1 MAINLKNFINSQS
14 HKTKMNDFQ
23 DLNHIDGVSI
33 STVSANL
40 YKTPR
45 DDLVMFYF
53 RDGANHA
60 SVYTKS
66 KIVSENIKWNVNIKS
81 KKIKSLIINT
91 RNANA
96 FTGPDGYQG
105 LKEIAEELSLQ
116 LSRKQLDDEDHPKK
130 ISIKEILF
138 GCTGTIGE
146 KYPTEKI
153 KKSIPSLIDKIKYT
167 QNKLIWMKA
176 ALGIM
181 TTDLKP
187 KLAMEECEIGNMKV
201 KIYGIAKGS
210 GMIYPNMATTL
221 GYIFTD
227 ADLSNDILN
236 KLLKKNIET
245 TFNAISCD
253 GDTSTNDMVSIFSTG
268 KIKNSNIKNITDK
281 KIKSFDNALQGVL
294 LNLAKRI
301 VADGEGASKFITIN
315 VIKSKNEE
323 DAKKIAFS
331 IANSPL
337 VKTAIAGKDPNW
349 GRIIMA
355 VGKANVDIEINKLS
369 LKLGDIKIIEKGQIS
384 KTYIEDDAAVYM
396 REENKI
402 DITIELNLGKKN
414 FTAYTMDLTK
424 EYIDINANY
433 RS

>member
-1 MAINLKNFINSQS
+1 MILNLKNFINNQTFSS
-14 HKTKMNDFQ
+14 KMTDFQ
-23 DLNHIDGVSI
+23 DLEHIDGVSI
-33 STVSANL
+33 SAVCANL
-40 YKTPR
+40 YNKPR

-53 RDGANHA
+53 RDGANYA
-60 SVYTKS
+60 SVFTQS
-66 KIVSENIKWNVNIKS
+66 KIVSENIKWNLNIKS
-81 KKIKSLIINT
+81 KKIKSLIVNT

-96 FTGPDGYQG
+96 FTGSDGYKG
-105 LKEIAEELSLQ
+105 LKEIAKEVSFQ
-116 LSRKQLDDEDHPKK
+116 LSKKQKEDEDYPKK
-130 ISIKEILF
+130 ISDNEILF

-153 KKSIPSLIDKIKYT
+153 KKNIPELIKRIRYV

-176 ALGIM
+176 AQGIM

-187 KLAMEECEIGNMKV
+187 KLAMEECKIGNTKV

-210 GMIYPNMATTL
+210 GMIFPNMATTL

-227 ADLSNDILN
+227 ADLSNDVLS
-236 KLLKKNIET
+236 KLLKKNIDT
-245 TFNAISCD
+245 TFNAITCD

-268 KIKNSNIKNITDK
+268 KAKNVIINNINDK
-281 KIKSFDNALQGVL
+281 KIVSFDKALHL
-294 LNLAKRI
+294 LLLSLAKRI

-315 VIKSKNEE
+315 VLKSKNDK

-337 VKTAIAGKDPNW
+337 VKTAIAGEDPNW

-355 VGKANVDIEINKLS
+355 IGKSGVDIDLKKLSINFGNIKVIDKGQLVGSYKESDVANYMKDRLIDISVILNIGSKKFTVYTMDFTKKYIEINA
-369 LKLGDIKIIEKGQIS
+369 D
-384 KTYIEDDAAVYM
+384 
-396 REENKI
+396 
-402 DITIELNLGKKN
+402 
-414 FTAYTMDLTK
+414 
-424 EYIDINANY
+424 Y

>member
-1 MAINLKNFINSQS
+1 MFINLKNS
-14 HKTKMNDFQ
+14 HISKSKMNDFQ
-23 DLNHIDGVSI
+23 DLDHIDGVSI
-33 STVSANL
+33 STICANL
-40 YKTPR
+40 YKSPR
-45 DDLVMFYF
+45 DDLVLFYF
-53 RDGANHA
+53 RDGANYA
-60 SVYTKS
+60 SVYTQS
-66 KIVSENIKWNVNIKS
+66 KIVSENIKWNLNLKS
-81 KKIKSLIINT
+81 KKIKSLIVNT

-96 FTGPDGYQG
+96 FTGFDGYQG
-105 LKEIAEELSLQ
+105 LKEIAEELSFQ
-116 LSRKQLDDEDHPKK
+116 LSKKQVEDEDHPKK
-130 ISIKEILF
+130 IQVNEILF

-153 KKSIPSLIDKIKYT
+153 KKSIPNLINKIKYT

-176 ALGIM
+176 ALGMM

-187 KLAMEECEIGNMKV
+187 KLAMEECEIGNLKV
-201 KIYGIAKGS
+201 KIYGVAKGS
-210 GMIYPNMATTL
+210 GMIFPNMATTL

-253 GDTSTNDMVSIFSTG
+253 GDTSTNDMVTIFSTG

-281 KIKSFDNALQGVL
+281 RIKSFDEALHSVL

-301 VADGEGASKFITIN
+301 VSDGEGASKFITIN
-315 VIKSKNEE
+315 ITKSKTEE

-337 VKTAIAGKDPNW
+337 VKTAIAGNDPNW

-355 VGKANVDIEINKLS
+355 IGKTDVDIKINKLS
-369 LKLGDIKIIEKGQIS
+369 VKLGSIKIIEKGQLS

-396 REENKI
+396 RESKKI
-402 DITIELNLGKKN
+402 DIFVDLNLGKKN

-424 EYIDINANY
+424 KYIEINTDY

>member
-1 MAINLKNFINSQS
+1 MPINLGNFMNTQALKS
-14 HKTKMNDFQ
+14 KMQDFQ
-23 DLNHIDGVSI
+23 DLEHIDGVSI
-33 STVSANL
+33 STVCANL
-40 YKTPR
+40 YSKPR

-53 RDGANHA
+53 RDGANYA
-60 SVYTKS
+60 SVYTQS
-66 KIVSENIKWNVNIKS
+66 KIVSENIKWNLGIKC
-81 KKIKSLIINT
+81 KKIKSLLINT

-96 FTGPDGYQG
+96 FTGPEGYKA
-105 LKEIAEELSLQ
+105 LKEIAEEISIQ
-116 LSRKQLDDEDHPKK
+116 LSKKQNEDEDHPKK
-130 ISIKEILF
+130 ILGNEILF

-153 KKSIPSLIDKIKYT
+153 KKNIPELIKKIKYT

-187 KLAMEECEIGNMKV
+187 KLTMEECKIGNKKI

-210 GMIYPNMATTL
+210 GMIFPNMATTL

-227 ADLSNDILN
+227 ADLSNDILS
-236 KLLKKNIET
+236 KLLKKNINT
-245 TFNAISCD
+245 TFNAITCD

-268 KIKNSNIKNITDK
+268 KIKNSMINNINDK
-281 KIKSFDNALQGVL
+281 RIKSFDKALHSVL
-294 LNLAKRI
+294 LNLSKRI
-301 VADGEGASKFITIN
+301 VADGEGATKFITIN
-315 VIKSKNEE
+315 VIKSKSEN

-331 IANSPL
+331 IANSNL
-337 VKTAIAGKDPNW
+337 VKTAIAGEDPNW

-355 VGKANVDIEINKLS
+355 IGKSGININLDKLS
-369 LKLGDIKIIEKGQIS
+369 INFSNIKIIEKGKIFKNYKESEVANYMKGSALNIS
-384 KTYIEDDAAVYM
+384 I
-396 REENKI
+396 N
-402 DITIELNLGKKN
+402 LNLGTKN

-424 EYIDINANY
+424 KYIEINADY